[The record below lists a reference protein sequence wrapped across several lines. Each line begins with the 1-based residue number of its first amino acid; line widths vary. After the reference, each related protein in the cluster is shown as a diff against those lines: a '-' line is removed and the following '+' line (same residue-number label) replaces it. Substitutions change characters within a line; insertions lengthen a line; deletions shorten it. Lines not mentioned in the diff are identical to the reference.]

1 MEMTYECAWDTCDYQ
16 FEDLAD
22 CMEHCIGDG
31 GNSKYIYTVIR
42 TLIPYFCIGLYLIRV
57 YIHLLKTETIY

>member
-16 FEDLAD
+16 FEDLSD

-31 GNSKYIYTVIR
+31 GNSKYNITY
-42 TLIPYFCIGLYLIRV
+42 
-57 YIHLLKTETIY
+57 